1 MTLYRVSMSHAL
13 VRNLNAKTF
22 RSLLATLAGVLLA
35 GCVSPSADSPPG
47 GGISE
52 KLPQHQLADYLLTDC
67 DDIQVMTGTATE
79 SNPLFWMRA
88 MDCAARLPSAEA
100 RAQARLQ
107 LDNTW
112 QDGFMHAILLGS
124 AKITP
129 PERREMMARVD
140 AFSSGIPGQV
150 RPLYQLWRD
159 GQMLELQLSSE
170 RARYAKLQQS
180 TDSELDTLRQQ
191 QEYLRGQLD
200 LTTRKLENLT
210 DIERRLSSRKP
221 AAAFNPDGDR
231 SAEKPAPA
239 DDPQGEETP

>member
-1 MTLYRVSMSHAL
+1 
-13 VRNLNAKTF
+13 
-22 RSLLATLAGVLLA
+22 
-35 GCVSPSADSPPG
+35 
-47 GGISE
+47 
-52 KLPQHQLADYLLTDC
+52 
-67 DDIQVMTGTATE
+67 
-79 SNPLFWMRA
+79 

-100 RAQARLQ
+100 RAQASLQ

-129 PERREMMARVD
+129 PERREMMARMD
-140 AFSSGIPGQV
+140 TFSSGIPGQV
-150 RPLYQLWRD
+150 RPLYQLWHDR
-159 GQMLELQLSSE
+159 QMLELQLSSE

-191 QEYLRGQLD
+191 QEHLRSQLE

-231 SAEKPAPA
+231 SAEKSAPA
-239 DDPQGEETP
+239 DEPQEEDTP